1 MWGMLVALYRKE
13 GGNMAIM
20 MALALPL
27 LLGVAALA
35 VDEAALYT
43 QQRRL
48 QAAVDLAAIHAA
60 GDPSNALARAH
71 AALIDARVVDAS
83 LPLGALLPQAG
94 GPLRVTVGHYRA
106 DPSLAVSLRFV
117 TDGQPTN
124 AARVELSQMGQ
135 LHFARAFTD
144 QAPLLRAAAVAS
156 ATPEAAFSIGS
167 RLASLD
173 GGLANAVLG
182 GLLGTTLSLS
192 LADYQALAALD
203 IDLLRFMDALAGR
216 AGITAGTYGAV
227 LDQRLR
233 LADIATALAV
243 AAGGSDPAA
252 IDLLLGLG
260 TAINDGIFVEMARLI
275 ALDGLADLALGSMGA
290 GAQATI
296 NALEL
301 LSVSAL
307 LADGQRQ
314 VALALGVG
322 LPGLLGVDVRL
333 VAGEPP
339 QAAWY
344 AMGGP
349 GTFVR
354 TAQVRLKLTL
364 SVLGN
369 GGAGIGALGIT
380 LPVYAELAFAEARLT
395 ALHCPPGRPHQG
407 VATIAARPGVL
418 RLAVGQTPEADF
430 LDTRKP
436 LALQRVA
443 LVTVLGIAQVTA
455 RAHVEMA
462 QTQPV
467 ALQFTHA
474 DMLNGTKKTVTT
486 TTPVAALSA
495 SLLAN
500 LDLRLEI
507 IGVNLLGGLLNGLT
521 GTVQAALTPVAPAI
535 DATLVTLLTLLGLS
549 VGEADI
555 RLNGLNCRAAALVQ

>member
-1 MWGMLVALYRKE
+1 
-13 GGNMAIM
+13 MAIM

-71 AALIDARVVDAS
+71 QALADAQVIDAGLPLAALSPA
-83 LPLGALLPQAG
+83 AG
-94 GPLRVTVGHYRA
+94 GPLRVAVGHYRP
-106 DPSLAVSLRFV
+106 DPTLAVSARFIP
-117 TDGQPTN
+117 DALPPN
-124 AARVELSQMGQ
+124 AARVELSQPGT
-135 LHFARAFTD
+135 LYFAQAFMSG
-144 QAPLLRAAAVAS
+144 APTLRAAAVAS

-173 GGLANAVLG
+173 GGMVNAVLG

-203 IDLLRFMDALAGR
+203 IDLLAFLDALAGT
-216 AGITAGTYGAV
+216 AQITAGTYGAV
-227 LDQRLR
+227 LDQRVR

-252 IDLLLGLG
+252 VNLLLGLG
-260 TAINDGIFVEMARLI
+260 NAISDGIWVEMARLI
-275 ALDGLADLALGSMGA
+275 ALDGLADIALGAMGA
-290 GAQATI
+290 GAQATV

-307 LADGQRQ
+307 LADGTRQ
-314 VALALGVG
+314 VALGLGVG
-322 LPGLLGVDVRL
+322 LPGLLGVDARL
-333 VAGEPP
+333 VVGEPP
-339 QAAWY
+339 QGAWY

-349 GTFVR
+349 GAYVR
-354 TAQVRLKLTL
+354 TAQVRLRLEL

-369 GGAGIGALGIT
+369 GGVGIGLLNIT
-380 LPVYAELAFAEARLT
+380 LPVYAELAFAEARLAT
-395 ALHCPPGRPHQG
+395 LSCPPGRPQQG
-407 VATIAARPGVL
+407 TATIAARPGVL
-418 RLAVGQTPEADF
+418 RLAVGRTLEADF
-430 LDTRKP
+430 LDTSKP

-443 LVTVLGIAQVTA
+443 LVNVLGIAQVTA
-455 RAHVEMA
+455 RADVQMA

-467 ALQFTHA
+467 MLHFTHA
-474 DMLNGTKKTVTT
+474 DAVNGTTKTVST
-486 TTPVAALSA
+486 TTPVASLTA
-495 SLLAN
+495 SLLGN

-507 IGVNLLGGLLNGLT
+507 IGVNLLGGLLNSVT
-521 GTVQAALTPVAPAI
+521 GIVQAALTPMAPAI
-535 DATLVTLLTLLGLS
+535 DSTLVTLLTILGLS
-549 VGEADI
+549 VGEADV
-555 RLNGLNCRAAALVQ
+555 RVHGFNCRAATLVQ